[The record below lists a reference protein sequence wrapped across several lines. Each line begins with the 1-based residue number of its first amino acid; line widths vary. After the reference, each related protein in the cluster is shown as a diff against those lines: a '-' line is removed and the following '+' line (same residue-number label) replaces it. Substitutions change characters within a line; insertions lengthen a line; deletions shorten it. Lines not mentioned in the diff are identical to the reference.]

1 LVAKTLSLYE
11 GVCQATLENGLR
23 ILVHE
28 VPQSRSVSVGIWA
41 RVGSRDD
48 PADGAGLAHFI
59 EHLAFKG
66 TATRDAAAISEE
78 IDAAGGHLN
87 AATGKEATFYYA
99 EVPADGLPTA
109 VALLADLVSHPTFAK
124 DHIDLERNV
133 VLEEI
138 RGHEDDPE
146 HVAYDLFAAGLWQD
160 AHPISRSVLGSREAI
175 EAVDRPTVLSHH
187 ETFYRPETMV
197 LVACGRVEAS
207 RVFDLA
213 ARLFPKHASSSAAP
227 VRTAPRFVAQ
237 RTTHVRDNAQTHIYL
252 GMHAPSAHSSD
263 RFALEVA
270 NSILGDGTSSRLFRV
285 VREERGL
292 AYVVASSINYYSD
305 AGLWL
310 VYAGVAPETADHVR
324 ELIDDELR
332 QLLRETPPEAE
343 ITLAKQKLRGHLILG
358 LETNGNRAARLGTA
372 AIQNRE
378 ILSPDDLLAR
388 LDNVDSAEIRRVLD
402 TYLTPDAVN
411 LAIVGPKN

>member
-1 LVAKTLSLYE
+1 MVAETLSLYE

-23 ILVHE
+23 ILVNE
-28 VPQSRSVSVGIWA
+28 VPQSRSVSVGIWV

-48 PADGAGLAHFI
+48 PVDGSGLAHFI

-66 TATRDAAAISEE
+66 TAMRDAAAISEE
-78 IDAAGGHLN
+78 IDAVGGHLN

-109 VALLADLVSHPTFAK
+109 VELLADLVSNPTFAK
-124 DHIDLERNV
+124 EHIDLERNV

-160 AHPISRSVLGSREAI
+160 AHPISRSVLGSRKAI
-175 EAVDRPTVLSHH
+175 EAVHRPTVLSHH

-197 LVACGRVEAS
+197 LAACGRVEAN

-213 ARLFPKHASSSAAP
+213 MKLFPKQPGSSASLE
-227 VRTAPRFVAQ
+227 RTTPRFVAQ
-237 RTTHVRDNAQTHIYL
+237 RATHVRDSAQTHIYL

-292 AYVVASSINYYSD
+292 AYVVASSVNYYSD

-343 ITLAKQKLRGHLILG
+343 IELAKQKLRGHLILG

-372 AIQNRE
+372 AIQDRR

-388 LDNVDSAEIRRVLD
+388 LDAVDSAEIRRVLD

-411 LAIVGPKN
+411 LAVIGSKN